1 MDSEE
6 QDYDIKSIFLQRKPT
21 DMIVTLKLLD
31 GLYASELSSK
41 CDTTYSHAV
50 KVMNR
55 MHELLVQSKKLGRKK
70 EYSLTEKG
78 MKVADHFLELF
89 DEVEGMER
97 PLENANGG
105 SISDIV

>member
-1 MDSEE
+1 
-6 QDYDIKSIFLQRKPT
+6 
-21 DMIVTLKLLD
+21 MIVTLKLLD
-31 GLYASELSSK
+31 GSYASELSSK
-41 CDTTYSHAV
+41 CNTTYSHAV

-55 MHELLVQSKKLGRKK
+55 MHELGLVQSKKLGRKK
-70 EYSLTEKG
+70 EYILTEKG